1 MILFNCYLII
11 CIYVLF
17 VIDDEKPFGEV
28 VNKHV
33 CMNVCLSP
41 VKVKFFSAYI
51 RGKAIT
57 FSCPTVRISKWFH
70 LTLEFLFIASTDIV
84 SLSSV
89 ADEQCITHVSDPCIG
104 IGVLA

>member
-1 MILFNCYLII
+1 M
-11 CIYVLF
+11 YV
-17 VIDDEKPFGEV
+17 
-28 VNKHV
+28 
-33 CMNVCLSP
+33 
-41 VKVKFFSAYI
+41 FSAYI

-89 ADEQCITHVSDPCIG
+89 ADEQCITYLVSNPFIG